1 MLSLTSNKRKLLQG
15 ASALILG
22 SISIAAVAQT
32 VRTST
37 SSVTPPSVD
46 TLVVKT
52 QENTGPA
59 TTYING
65 QDYEAISSGAVTN
78 SSVSLDD
85 NGSLATAKG
94 NNETAT
100 LTDAA
105 AAEIYTTN
113 AISFNQ
119 DNAGAIAA
127 QASGTDTYAYGN
139 DVSGSTID
147 VYNNINIATGQGNSG
162 TTSTTLTGYATN
174 STEAVIAALQ
184 NNDGSSVGGNDSVT
198 VRANGND
205 VILKLESEVDGSRG
219 AVTGNIDRSS
229 ATGNSLTQQMS
240 LGGTSLVLS
249 NVSAAAD
256 TTPTSGGSSGT
267 ADINA
272 TGAAIISSSQI
283 NDNADVDAQTVG
295 SYVEIQASVN
305 IDGSVLDLSSNV
317 QDATATGS
325 AVGNTMTLNGTTV
338 GTGAAIVSSQLKDA
352 DSVTVAFTNAAARIY
367 TGTVGDDTGSSI
379 TLTDNKIQSGAI
391 GGSVS
396 NTMAV
401 TANTVTLQ
409 AQDTT
414 KAVDIG
420 RSGLTSDTS
429 LSGAV
434 FGAFV
439 TLNDQLIER
448 SVLAT
453 TRGSDGRDAGFLVYS
468 GGDVTDSTI
477 NNDRNTLSAQAQ
489 AALATNGTTLNVGG
503 SLTEADN
510 VTSAATVA
518 NGAAI
523 ANIQEVTDGA
533 LLVEAVVDADSA
545 VKIGLDD
552 GLYGSTL
559 TTSGNKVQ
567 ASAEGATSTNV
578 LTVTAGTINVADG
591 STGNASTTAG
601 GNDADANTAFAV
613 ANRQNGGTANVKA
626 ILYDSV
632 MIETEIDLAVDA
644 SSVTSAGNVQDA
656 LASSNKATNT
666 LSLSATTLSGDAGLV
681 NNQSSETDALAW
693 IGGYGAGG
701 AFVAGA
707 SGANAGAIVTVGDDI
722 TDSTIAVTGNMIRGS
737 AISNSGNNSLT
748 VAATSLL
755 GDGQVGQAIA
765 AIAMS
770 SDSTSLKTE
779 TTADYGLGSYQ
790 ETLSGGS
797 SQTYIAS
804 TFGIEQG
811 FDKDLSGS
819 SLSVSNN
826 TQLGEALANTVTNR
840 VTMTATDMGGSG
852 LDAVTALN
860 NNQYVD
866 SATIDSNSTMTV
878 LANAASDTSSIALNG
893 NSNTAL
899 GIANNASNV
908 MVVTGVTMGGSS
920 GNDAEATLSSVT
932 ADYAINNTQK
942 SLGDNGL
949 SGASLANDGVVNS
962 TATTT
967 LSNWDITDVYG
978 TDPAKTATAGLLN
991 SSVTMSNNLTT
1002 AEASS
1007 NLGLSSL
1014 SVSATDIFATAAL
1027 GNIQDSNNAVNAV
1040 ATNTSIKMELDVM
1053 GATGAG
1059 AGSDYAASGSTVT
1072 MANNITSA
1080 LARGN
1085 SASNTL
1091 NYTAGASYSGYTG
1104 DAVNIG
1110 SSAQAGAVVMNSQD
1124 NSGAINAT
1132 ASSVSYRIALQD
1144 GASELAYGSR
1154 NSSISMTGNAVK
1166 AAAFGNTATNALTMS
1181 TLGAGI
1187 PSAVNA
1193 NIQVM
1198 GGAVTATASNANFN
1212 IISAANIQGSA
1223 IRSIGN
1229 TVNAEAIGNS
1239 SVSTIGGGN

>member
-1 MLSLTSNKRKLLQG
+1 MLSFTSNKRKLLRG
-15 ASALILG
+15 ACALILG
-22 SISIAAVAQT
+22 SISVAAAAQT
-32 VRTST
+32 VRTTT

-46 TLVVKT
+46 TLVLKT
-52 QENTGPA
+52 QENEGTA
-59 TTYING
+59 TVYNNG
-65 QDYEAISSGAVTN
+65 QDYEAISSVPVTN
-78 SSVSLDD
+78 SSVSLDN

-94 NNETAT
+94 NDGTAT
-100 LTDAA
+100 LTAAA

-113 AISFNQ
+113 AISLNQ
-119 DNAGAIAA
+119 DNSRAIAA
-127 QASGTDTYAYGN
+127 QANGTDTYAYGN

-147 VYNNINIATGQGNSG
+147 VYNNINIASGQGNSG

-184 NNDGSSVGGNDSVT
+184 NNDGTSVGGNDSVT
-198 VRANGND
+198 VRANDND
-205 VILKLESEVDGSRG
+205 VILKLETEVDGSTG
-219 AVTGNIDRSS
+219 AVTGNTDRSS

-249 NVSAAAD
+249 SVSATAD
-256 TTPTSGGSSGT
+256 TTPTAGGAGT
-267 ADINA
+267 ADVNA

-295 SYVEIQASVN
+295 SYIEIQASVN

-367 TGTVGDDTGSSI
+367 TGTVGDDTGSTI
-379 TLTDNKIQSGAI
+379 TLTDNKIQSVAT

-396 NTMAV
+396 NAMAV

-434 FGAFV
+434 SGAFV

-453 TRGSDGRDAGFLVYS
+453 TRGSDGTGAGFLVYS
-468 GGDVTDSTI
+468 GGNVTDSTI
-477 NNDRNTLSAQAQ
+477 TNNRNTLSAQVQ
-489 AALATNGTTLNVGG
+489 AALATNSTTLTVAG

-533 LLVEAVVDADSA
+533 TLVEAVVDAPSA

-552 GLYGSTL
+552 GLYSSTL
-559 TTSGNKVQ
+559 TASANKVQ

-578 LTVTAGTINVADG
+578 LTVTAGTINVADA

-601 GNDADANTAFAV
+601 VNDADANTAFAV
-613 ANRQNGGTANVKA
+613 ANRQDSGTANVKA
-626 ILYDSV
+626 ILYDSE
-632 MIETEIDLAVDA
+632 MIETAIDVAVDA
-644 SSVTSAGNVQDA
+644 SSVTSASNVLDA
-656 LASSNKATNT
+656 VASSNKATNT

-693 IGGYGAGG
+693 IGGYGVGD

-722 TDSTIAVTGNMIRGS
+722 TDSTIAVSGNMISGS

-748 VAATSLL
+748 VAATSLF

-765 AIAMS
+765 AITMS
-770 SDSTSLKTE
+770 TDSTSLNTV

-899 GIANNASNV
+899 GIANNASSV
-908 MVVTGVTMGGSS
+908 MVVTGVTIGGSS
-920 GNDAEATLSSVT
+920 LNDAEATLSLVT

-942 SLGDNGL
+942 SLGNNGL
-949 SGASLANDGVVNS
+949 TGASLANDGVVNS
-962 TATTT
+962 IATTT
-967 LSNWDITDVYG
+967 ISNWDITDVYG
-978 TDPAKTATAGLLN
+978 AASAKTATAGLLN

-1059 AGSDYAASGSTVT
+1059 ASSDYAASGSTVT

-1091 NYTAGASYSGYTG
+1091 NYTAGASYSGYIG
-1104 DAVNIG
+1104 DAVSIG

-1124 NSGAINAT
+1124 NGGAINST

-1144 GASELAYGSR
+1144 GANGLAYGSL
-1154 NSSISMTGNAVK
+1154 NSSISMTGNAVN
-1166 AAAFGNTATNALTMS
+1166 AVAFGNKATNALTMS

-1198 GGAVTATASNANFN
+1198 GGSVTATVTNANFN